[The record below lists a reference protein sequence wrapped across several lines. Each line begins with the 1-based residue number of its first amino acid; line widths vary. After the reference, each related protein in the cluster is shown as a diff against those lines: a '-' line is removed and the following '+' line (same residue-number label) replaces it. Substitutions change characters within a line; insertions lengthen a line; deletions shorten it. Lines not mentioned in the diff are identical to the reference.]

1 MIYFMKNTEKNNKK
15 IISEK
20 NNNPSEMAGSLEIK
34 RKRGRPKKTENNN
47 LSELKNKKNNNKK
60 INNSRSLENK
70 GMEGNQKI
78 NKKSENN
85 IIVSGSEQDEN
96 QVKKGRGRPKGTTG
110 ITRKDN
116 IQSPVFDEVR
126 KKILQFNMVL
136 FHLPKLL
143 DYNDLQAIKERTDYF
158 FTLCMQHA
166 ISPTLA
172 GYAFS
177 LGIDRV
183 TLWNWLNKKTDR
195 IKNQECFNVIKNACD
210 FINNNYEQLLTE
222 GKIIPVAGFFL
233 LQNNYGYKQ
242 QTDHVITA
250 NQDNNVTEED
260 IANKAGLI
268 D

>member
-1 MIYFMKNTEKNNKK
+1 MKNTEKNNKK

-20 NNNPSEMAGSLEIK
+20 NNNPAEMAGSLEIK

-47 LSELKNKKNNNKK
+47 LFELKNKKNNNKK
-60 INNSRSLENK
+60 INNAETIENK

-78 NKKSENN
+78 NKKSEKN
-85 IIVSGSEQDEN
+85 IIVSGSGQDEN
-96 QVKKGRGRPKGTTG
+96 QAKKGRGRPKGTTG
-110 ITRKDN
+110 ITRRDN
-116 IQSPVFDEVR
+116 INSPAFDEVR
-126 KKILQFNMVL
+126 KKILAFNMVL
-136 FHLPKLL
+136 FKLPKIAN
-143 DYNDLQAIKERTDYF
+143 YNDLQLVQERTDLF
-158 FTLCMQHA
+158 FNLCVQHSV
-166 ISPTLA
+166 SPTVA
-172 GYAFS
+172 GYSFS
-177 LGIDRV
+177 LGVDRH
-183 TLWNWLNKKTDR
+183 TLWNWLNGKTET
-195 IKNQECFNVIKNACD
+195 IKNKECFHVIKNAYD

-250 NQDNNVTEED
+250 NTDNNVTDED